1 MSGVNRTTGQ
11 YVTYQR
17 TTGDYSQNKPNG
29 TQTGEK
35 VNDDLKNGLKGNPEH
50 PVDVGLGVERTGT
63 EEETTSP
70 QEHSQEA
77 ENQPE
82 EAQSR
87 KLGTRAERKQA
98 RKELEQQFLQ
108 YGKSDGT
115 QVSKKEAKQL
125 AKNYVEN
132 EHNREEAEFTQVFMD
147 KKEYK
152 AAEKE
157 RKAQRKELIE
167 QYRKEG
173 MSKKEA
179 RQKAES
185 QLVENT
191 YLRKGLFG
199 QRKTREFIEEHKSD
213 FYENGKFS
221 SDKFKAKA
229 VEYANTHTLN
239 DETTNYHLSL
249 KERRSVAQQLG
260 TKASVIKNIAKK
272 SNISYEKDNTNLYRG
287 LAIGGSVGIGLASA
301 PLLGSSSAAAAAS
314 SSSSAAAAGAG
325 AAAGS
330 SSAAASAA
338 ASASVNGFALGTAA
352 GGGIGLGLAS
362 LIKDPGKKEARVYAP
377 GKPEV
382 ITEPPKPDKPTL
394 PPPEDKLPDPPK
406 PIAEEQPCPEE
417 RWESEVCDHLVQK
430 GDNWSAVAQAKV
442 LINGKKPDG
451 KLLRAYVHAE
461 KLKHGVTDFKLNTM
475 PEVYRNGKDK
485 EKCTLRLYSD
495 FSDLLADEEILRK
508 YPELQLLKDVQITFN
523 CDGKVDHRGT
533 VGKPKTP
540 YTRWFGS
547 MTNPVKYKQDCHDPE
562 PVMVK

>member
-29 TQTGEK
+29 NQTDEK
-35 VNDDLKNGLKGNPEH
+35 VNDDLKNGLKGNPKH
-50 PVDVGLGVERTGT
+50 SIDVGLGVERTGA

-70 QEHSQEA
+70 QEHTEEA

-82 EAQSR
+82 EAKAR
-87 KLGTRAERKQA
+87 KLGTRSECKQA

-179 RQKAES
+179 RKKADS

-191 YLRKGLFG
+191 YLRKGIFG
-199 QRKTREFIEEHKSD
+199 QRKTRAFIEEHKND

-221 SDKFKAKA
+221 SDKFKEQA
-229 VEYANTHTLN
+229 VKYANTHTLN

-249 KERRSVAQQLG
+249 KERRAVAQQLG
-260 TKASVIKNIAKK
+260 IKASVIKNIAKK
-272 SNISYEKDNTNLYRG
+272 SNISYERDNSNLYRG
-287 LAIGGSVGIGLASA
+287 LVIGGAVGVGIAAA
-301 PLLGSSSAAAAAS
+301 PLLGSSSAAAAAAS

-325 AAAGS
+325 AAAGAS
-330 SSAAASAA
+330 SAAAAASAA
-338 ASASVNGFALGTAA
+338 ASVNGVALGVAA
-352 GGGIGLGLAS
+352 GGGVGLGLAS
-362 LIKDPGKKEARVYAP
+362 LIKDRGRKEARVYAP

-382 ITEPPKPDKPTL
+382 EPPKPDEPVQPLEPDKPLKPSNPL
-394 PPPEDKLPDPPK
+394 P
-406 PIAEEQPCPEE
+406 EEEPCPEE

-508 YPELQLLKDVQITFN
+508 HPELQLLKDVQITFN